1 MGWKDEFSWQKAKS
15 SGSIRTRATAS
26 SSVRTATNL
35 FVDFSEIQGEGFK
48 TLAEGQAVTFTEA
61 TGNNGKQQATQ
72 VRPV

>member
-1 MGWKDEFSWQKAKS
+1 MAEGKVKWFNPDKVYGFIEREVGDD
-15 SGSIRTRATAS
+15 
-26 SSVRTATNL
+26 L
-35 FVDFSEIQGEGFK
+35 FVHFSEIQGDGFK